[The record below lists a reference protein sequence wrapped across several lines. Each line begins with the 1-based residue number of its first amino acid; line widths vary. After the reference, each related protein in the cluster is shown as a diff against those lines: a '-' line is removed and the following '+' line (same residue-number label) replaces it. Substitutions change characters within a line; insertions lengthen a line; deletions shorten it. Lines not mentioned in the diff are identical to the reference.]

1 MSFCPNCGTQVD
13 EYAIICPK
21 CRGRINATGKA
32 EDRTVAGKDNPDN
45 IRIQR
50 RHEREEIPSYRPGSQ
65 NASGQQNMNGRQ
77 NASGQP
83 NMNGRQ
89 SAAGRQNIPG
99 QQYRP
104 GQQNGSAGP
113 NRNLYNHNNQ
123 EPNDFNRYIVIAGA
137 VLLLAVLIISGSM
150 FLGIFGKKDGK
161 VASNTDTTSSS
172 SKPKTETSGDSSD
185 KSDQKDKKDTDGQ
198 EQPERQEQPAG
209 QE

>member
-1 MSFCPNCGTQVD
+1 MSFCPNCGAQVD

-21 CRGRINATGKA
+21 CRGRINATGKP
-32 EDRTVAGKDNPDN
+32 EDRTVVGKDNPDN

-77 NASGQP
+77 SAS
-83 NMNGRQ
+83 
-89 SAAGRQNIPG
+89 GRQNIPG

-104 GQQNGSAGP
+104 GQQNGPAGP
-113 NRNLYNHNNQ
+113 NRNPYNHSNQ

-172 SKPKTETSGDSSD
+172 SKPKTET
-185 KSDQKDKKDTDGQ
+185 
-198 EQPERQEQPAG
+198 RQN
-209 QE
+209 